1 MPPSAA
7 FRTFR
12 RALRLPDGS
21 VMDADVLLRHA
32 EEEVRKIDAQ
42 EERKIVRLPV
52 HVQEVQQAG
61 LHTRQGR
68 QKRSVGSDRDQVTV
82 HALSQQHFLHLQ
94 QI

>member
-1 MPPSAA
+1 
-7 FRTFR
+7 
-12 RALRLPDGS
+12 
-21 VMDADVLLRHA
+21 MDADVLLRHA

-68 QKRSVGSDRDQVTV
+68 QKRSVGQ
-82 HALSQQHFLHLQ
+82 
-94 QI
+94 

>member
-1 MPPSAA
+1 MPSSAA

-68 QKRSVGSDRDQVTV
+68 EKRSVGQ
-82 HALSQQHFLHLQ
+82 
-94 QI
+94 